1 MCVTYFVLGISY
13 PCAGEGWT
21 TFLVL
26 SFTCPWKH
34 RRLKC
39 RVSRLS
45 SCAWKQPDKAINVEL
60 ANATLSAR
68 RSVFFSSIC
77 GWWDKKT
84 LPKPCTSDFKREGFK
99 LLLGYSFCFFHLIQT
114 VLIIFIFLLHHGSA
128 VSNINTCT
136 QARTPDSSQ
145 VFCQQGQWKVIC
157 KHNSLNPALPHTPK
171 FCQDLLKPP
180 IYALSRNN
188 LVFPNRPMSNIYTG
202 RLFNSLY
209 PTDVGERKEF
219 L

>member
-1 MCVTYFVLGISY
+1 MQ
-13 PCAGEGWT
+13 
-21 TFLVL
+21 
-26 SFTCPWKH
+26 SFTLELM
-34 RRLKC
+34 RLETARQGHQC
-39 RVSRLS
+39 RISNYTSLRVDAL
-45 SCAWKQPDKAINVEL
+45 
-60 ANATLSAR
+60 
-68 RSVFFSSIC
+68 FFSSSC
-77 GWWDKKT
+77 GWLDKKT
-84 LPKPCTSDFKREGFK
+84 LPKPCTPDFKGETFK
-99 LLLGYSFCFFHLIQT
+99 LLLAYSFCFFHLIQT
-114 VLIIFIFLLHHGSA
+114 VLIIFVFLLHHGSE
-128 VSNINTCT
+128 VSHINTCT
-136 QARTPDSSQ
+136 QARTPESSR
-145 VFCQQGQWKVIC
+145 VSCQQGQWKVIC